1 MVLIKLCV
9 HVQFVFDGRLESN
22 ESFRTWR
29 NEETDVG
36 DAALSVEIAILWQ
49 ILQVGVAL
57 CCRYGVLL

>member
-36 DAALSVEIAILWQ
+36 DAALSVEIAILW
-49 ILQVGVAL
+49 
-57 CCRYGVLL
+57 